1 MIKIVFAVLVLLV
14 GCFIAFYFDQNG
26 VEIPVLYW
34 WIGCVSGMLAMGLVL
49 T

>member
-1 MIKIVFAVLVLLV
+1 MRNIVFAVVVLLMS
-14 GCFIAFYFDQNG
+14 CTIAFYFDHKG
-26 VEIPVLYW
+26 VAIPVLYW